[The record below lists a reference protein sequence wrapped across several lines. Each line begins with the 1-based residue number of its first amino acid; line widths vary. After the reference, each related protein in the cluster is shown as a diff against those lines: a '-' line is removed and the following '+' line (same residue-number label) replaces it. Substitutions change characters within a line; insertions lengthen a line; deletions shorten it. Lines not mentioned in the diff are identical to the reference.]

1 MRAFLSL
8 RGAKRCGNPRPL
20 WVRSPSQKWGTDS
33 HGGLWPPRNDRT
45 GNGWAD
51 HPDRC
56 LTVGAGSKPARVIFP
71 TEPVAMGRGAPACAP
86 GIEPTA
92 GRHTGRSL
100 PVEMGWTVFGSPSG
114 GAGAAS
120 AVPERACA
128 ESALSASLRSA
139 PPPEGEALGAACV
152 RFCHCEERSDA
163 AICVPFGCVP
173 HRRNGERIPTAACGR
188 LGMTEREMGE
198 QTTPTGASP

>member
-8 RGAKRCGNPRPL
+8 RGAKRRGNLRPL

-33 HGGLWPPRNDRT
+33 HGGLRPPRNDRT

-86 GIEPTA
+86 GIVPTA

-100 PVEMGWTVFGSPSG
+100 PVEMGWTEFGSPSG

-120 AVPERACA
+120 AVPERA
-128 ESALSASLRSA
+128 LSAPLRGLLPQRGRRSTRQFLILQYSTLSSHRPWA
-139 PPPEGEALGAACV
+139 GARKPA
-152 RFCHCEERSDA
+152 RARSRQA
-163 AICVPFGCVP
+163 SRSGMEPGS
-173 HRRNGERIPTAACGR
+173 RRP
-188 LGMTEREMGE
+188 
-198 QTTPTGASP
+198 